1 MGQAIFYH
9 ILKALV
15 LLTRRQTVVDIGVQS
30 EMEQVCADLQ
40 LMHIVRRSGIGNIHT
55 GQVMVICPL
64 IAVIFLTEKSVNQ
77 VFRLTHPFFLRLRLL

>member
-1 MGQAIFYH
+1 MGQAICYH

-40 LMHIVRRSGIGNIHT
+40 FMRTIRSSGIGNIYT
-55 GQVMVICPL
+55 GEVTVIYSL
-64 IAVIFLTEKSVNQ
+64 IRVVFFTDKSVNQ
-77 VFRLTHPFFLRLRLL
+77 VFRLTHPFFLWLRLL